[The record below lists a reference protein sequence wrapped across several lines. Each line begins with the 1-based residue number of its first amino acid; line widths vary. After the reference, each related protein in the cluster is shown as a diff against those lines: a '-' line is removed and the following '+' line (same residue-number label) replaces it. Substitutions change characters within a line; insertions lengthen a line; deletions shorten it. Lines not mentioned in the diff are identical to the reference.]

1 MTRALW
7 TFLGR
12 GFLVLALTGF
22 AVGCGDDDDPGPAD
36 AGTAGKGG
44 TGGGGGGKGGTGG
57 TPSKQECIT
66 ATAKNT
72 KLLAPTCVDCACGS
86 MPATIAKCDAGCWN
100 LFFCVVTKCADKLGT
115 PAMTAECA

>member
-22 AVGCGDDDDPGPAD
+22 AVGCGDDDDDPPAPD

-44 TGGGGGGKGGTGG
+44 TGGKGGSGGKGGTGG
-57 TPSKQECIT
+57 TVSKQECVT
-66 ATAKNT
+66 ATTAAT
-72 KLLAPTCVDCACGS
+72 KLLAPACVDCACGS
-86 MPATIAKCDAGCWN
+86 MPATIAKCDKGCWN
-100 LFFCVVTKCADKLGT
+100 LF
-115 PAMTAECA
+115 